1 MTRGRRPR
9 ARWIFA
15 GALIVCAALL
25 AALGTWQLER
35 RVWKHELIAAVDARI
50 HAAPVAAPGPAAW
63 GGITAGTDAYRRVTA
78 IGHYRNDRATLV
90 KAVTERG
97 SGYWVVTPLE
107 TRDFTI
113 LINRGFIPDAMRDK
127 VPAAPDQT
135 QVTGLL
141 RVTEP
146 GGGFLRSNDPKG
158 ERWYSRDVAAIASA
172 HGLSNTAPYFI
183 DADATPNAGG
193 YPIGGLTVVRFPDNH
208 LVYALTW
215 FGLMAMALWG
225 AWFVTRRREGAE
237 PGEAAA

>member
-1 MTRGRRPR
+1 VTGGRRPR

-50 HAAPVAAPGPAAW
+50 HAAPVAAPGPDAW

-78 IGHYRNDRATLV
+78 IGHYRNDATTLV

-97 SGYWVVTPLE
+97 SGYWVITPLE
-107 TRDFTI
+107 TRDFT
-113 LINRGFIPDAMRDK
+113 LLVNRGFILDAMREK
-127 VPAAPDQT
+127 VPAGPDQT

-146 GGGFLRSNDPKG
+146 KGGFLRENDAKAG
-158 ERWYSRDVAAIASA
+158 RWYSRDVAAIATA

-183 DADATPNAGG
+183 DADATPNPGG
-193 YPIGGLTVVRFPDNH
+193 WPVGGLTVVRFPDNH

-225 AWFVTRRREGAE
+225 AWFVTRRRE
-237 PGEAAA
+237 AAVPFEIPA